1 MGALA
6 LLAAVLLVLLRRLMA
21 RLLLFIWSITYILM
35 RLRLLDLL
43 PFIHHLHI
51 LLLGLSNTA
60 IVEILN
66 HYVHI
71 DTSSVWRRLLMVR
84 TSRSGPSCLNSI
96 ATIAATRS
104 ATTRLH
110 IFTALFHS
118 NGDLGIGPRVIHWLL
133 DFYLLLLVI
142 VFILVLLLLL
152 ILKLLRW
159 CSLGLDKNLR
169 VLLVLCCTDEK
180 FIIIFLL
187 LLLFNFDQLWPVLLL
202 SILFSCWLIF
212 LRLSL
217 LLLFPM
223 MTLRRRFFVRA
234 AAFTVNVVSCCCFAI
249 LIFTFDARWAG
260 ITLVCGAS
268 ALLNAIL
275 FGHDDLAWAD
285 AWRFKFTRVVK

>member
-1 MGALA
+1 M
-6 LLAAVLLVLLRRLMA
+6 
-21 RLLLFIWSITYILM
+21 
-35 RLRLLDLL
+35 
-43 PFIHHLHI
+43 
-51 LLLGLSNTA
+51 
-60 IVEILN
+60 
-66 HYVHI
+66 
-71 DTSSVWRRLLMVR
+71 
-84 TSRSGPSCLNSI
+84 
-96 ATIAATRS
+96 
-104 ATTRLH
+104 
-110 IFTALFHS
+110 
-118 NGDLGIGPRVIHWLL
+118 
-133 DFYLLLLVI
+133 
-142 VFILVLLLLL
+142 
-152 ILKLLRW
+152 
-159 CSLGLDKNLR
+159 GLDKNLR

-217 LLLFPM
+217 LLFFPM

-275 FGHDDLAWAD
+275 FGHDDLAGAD
-285 AWRFKFTRVVK
+285 ARWFKFTRVVK